1 MIILYLEHR
10 AINPRAESHFYISLW
25 SAEIVS
31 SENLRLARQPS
42 PLDLIR
48 CRYAELHSTCCQLLY
63 FVKLPMS
70 AVDHTLLSQPHQ
82 NRHCFWCTKKKT
94 DISFRTKEKREN
106 IKYFFDRYHFVQYR
120 QDIENGLGIL
130 KYFLKKF
137 KIRFWKCDLLLAQ
150 TCFVIKY
157 HYNKLQVIHQEKENT
172 TINIK

>member
-1 MIILYLEHR
+1 MDFYDGSTLSEGCDASSLRHQGLLNSKSCSLRFRFDVIILYLEHR

-82 NRHCFWCTKKKT
+82 NRHCFWCTKKKLT
-94 DISFRTKEKREN
+94 FHLGQRKREKTLN
-106 IKYFFDRYHFVQYR
+106 IFLIDT
-120 QDIENGLGIL
+120 IL
-130 KYFLKKF
+130 YSTG
-137 KIRFWKCDLLLAQ
+137 KI
-150 TCFVIKY
+150 
-157 HYNKLQVIHQEKENT
+157 
-172 TINIK
+172 